1 MVSRSRSDGSGHLDN
16 QDLVRIIGIGMA
28 LVLVI
33 ANLRGQRI
41 GLSEGL
47 RMAALWAFLIVAATL
62 VFSVLGW

>member
-1 MVSRSRSDGSGHLDN
+1 MSDNDV
-16 QDLVRIIGIGMA
+16 VRLIGITIA
-28 LVLVI
+28 LVLVV

-47 RMAALWAFLIVAATL
+47 RMAALWGFLIMTVAL